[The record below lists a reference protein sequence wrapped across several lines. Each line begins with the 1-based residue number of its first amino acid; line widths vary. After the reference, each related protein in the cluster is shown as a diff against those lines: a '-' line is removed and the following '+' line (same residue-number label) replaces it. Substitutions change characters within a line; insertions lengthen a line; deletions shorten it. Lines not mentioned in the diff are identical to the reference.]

1 MYPVVNIF
9 GKNIGTYGLLM
20 LVGAVVTFI
29 LIAVFVRVKHSKL
42 YKEWAN
48 AYIFTLAFAIAGL
61 VLFKPI
67 VLLLRLPWDWNL
79 YSGDSLGEIF
89 SKFFGEL
96 VFFGGLLGGLA
107 GLALYCKLF
116 KVELVPLLDLCA
128 ATIPFGHAIGRIGCL
143 LGGCCYGEEM
153 SSVSILTVI
162 YPSSTLDL
170 ASEYTVPSGVPLL
183 NVPGMESAF
192 LVLLFV
198 VNSVVFLRTN
208 IRGLCTGIYL
218 TAYGIWRFVIEFFRG
233 DSVRG
238 VYFGLSVS
246 QYVSIVLVVV
256 GVVIL
261 IKLNK
266 ERAGFCDFARDDV
279 G

>member
-1 MYPVVNIF
+1 MYPVVNIL

-20 LVGAVVTFI
+20 LAGVVVTFI
-29 LIAVFVRVKHSKL
+29 LIAVFVRVKHSEL

-48 AYIFTLAFAIAGL
+48 AYIFTLSFAIVGL

-67 VLLLRLPWDWNL
+67 VLLLRLPWDWDL
-79 YSGDSLGEIF
+79 YSGDSFGEIF

-96 VFFGGLLGGLA
+96 VFFGGLLGGIA

-116 KVELVPLLDLCA
+116 KVELLPMLDLCA
-128 ATIPFGHAIGRIGCL
+128 ATIPAGHAIGRIGCL

-162 YPSSTLDL
+162 YPPSTLGL
-170 ASEYTVPSGVPLL
+170 APEYTVPSGVPLL

-192 LVLLFV
+192 LVLLFIA
-198 VNSVVFLRTN
+198 NSVIFLRTN
-208 IRGLCTGIYL
+208 RKGLCTGIYL
-218 TAYGIWRFVIEFFRG
+218 TAYGAWRFVIEFFRG
-233 DSVRG
+233 DSIRG

-256 GVVIL
+256 GIVIFVKCSRGHSPKGCVP
-261 IKLNK
+261 IN
-266 ERAGFCDFARDDV
+266 
-279 G
+279 